1 LRDAAFATLLPKALG
16 FLFKGEGE
24 NNYFGSA
31 KARTLPTFNAV
42 VLNMSRFTAMLLA
55 YFFLALAIIGV
66 VLPGL
71 PTVPFLL
78 LTAWFSARGSDRL
91 HRWLYSHPH
100 LGKLLIDWEQQGAI
114 SRTSKVMAFLLLILS
129 WGVMYNRVGDI
140 WIMSGLAILFILIMV
155 FLISRPEPH

>member
-1 LRDAAFATLLPKALG
+1 M
-16 FLFKGEGE
+16 
-24 NNYFGSA
+24 
-31 KARTLPTFNAV
+31 
-42 VLNMSRFTAMLLA
+42 LNMTRLAALLLA

-66 VLPGL
+66 ILPGL

-78 LTAWFSARGSDRL
+78 LTAWFSAKGSDRL

-114 SRTSKVMAFLLLILS
+114 SRSSKVMAFLLLTLS
-129 WGVMYNRVGDI
+129 WVIMYKRIDDI
-140 WIMSGLAILFILIMV
+140 WFMAGITMLIISTMA